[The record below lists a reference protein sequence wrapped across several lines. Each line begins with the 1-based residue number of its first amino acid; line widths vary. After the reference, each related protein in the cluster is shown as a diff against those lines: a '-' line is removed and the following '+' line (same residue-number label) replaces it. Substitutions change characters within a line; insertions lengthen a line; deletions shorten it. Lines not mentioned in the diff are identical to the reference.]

1 VHLLSLKRLLFLK
14 RLLSLK
20 RLLFL
25 KRLLSLKLKRLL
37 SLTSKYLLYNQA
49 VDHPKVEAD
58 LMEAARPTAAHPTAE
73 VNLELMEVAHQ
84 AEANLAVL
92 PAVADHMAEAP
103 NLEVHLIQAEAA
115 ALNLE
120 VHLIQAE
127 AAALNLAEVAEV
139 HRLILVPKLAVQA
152 VDHMVAAA
160 APNREAHPIQAEAA
174 AALNQVLPIQAET
187 AAAVPNLEVLPI
199 LAETVDLMV
208 VAAAP
213 NREVH
218 LIQAE
223 AAPAP
228 NQEVHLIQAEAA
240 PNLEVVP
247 VEIPDPM
254 EEAVAA
260 PNREVHLIQ
269 AEAAVAAPNLEVVPD
284 PMEEAVAAPNR
295 EVHLIQV
302 EAAVAALNLEEVPM
316 VAEAEE
322 APKEEV
328 AEAEDLTQSMISLHS
343 QWLDQL
349 VLNQL
354 KQHHQVQVQPLQMKF
369 QSGRSL

>member
-1 VHLLSLKRLLFLK
+1 MAVILMAVAIPVAD
-14 RLLSLK
+14 
-20 RLLFL
+20 
-25 KRLLSLKLKRLL
+25 
-37 SLTSKYLLYNQA
+37 LTE
-49 VDHPKVEAD
+49 DHPKVEADLMEAARPTAAHPTAEANLAVRPTAEVNLDLMEAARPTAEANLAARPTAEVNLD

-127 AAALNLAEVAEV
+127 AAALNL
-139 HRLILVPKLAVQA
+139 
-152 VDHMVAAA
+152 
-160 APNREAHPIQAEAA
+160 
-174 AALNQVLPIQAET
+174 
-187 AAAVPNLEVLPI
+187 
-199 LAETVDLMV
+199 
-208 VAAAP
+208 
-213 NREVH
+213 
-218 LIQAE
+218 
-223 AAPAP
+223 
-228 NQEVHLIQAEAA
+228 
-240 PNLEVVP
+240 
-247 VEIPDPM
+247 
-254 EEAVAA
+254 
-260 PNREVHLIQ
+260 
-269 AEAAVAAPNLEVVPD
+269 
-284 PMEEAVAAPNR
+284 
-295 EVHLIQV
+295 
-302 EAAVAALNLEEVPM
+302 EEVPM

-328 AEAEDLTQSMISLHS
+328 AEAEDLTHSMISLHS
-343 QWLDQL
+343 QWLDRL